1 MASAPR
7 MSHLTP
13 ALYATLAEIVPDL
26 HVHCV
31 DPWCLIGST
40 AALLLGAQTSAADVD
55 VLTSRGDAEVLMAL
69 WASQRQPAFVPP
81 DADRFRSHFARF
93 RFPGAPVEVM
103 GALELLADGRWQPV
117 WPDKL
122 VLVGVG
128 GVAVPVPSIDD
139 QIRLCERFGRQKD
152 LRRQAALSALM
163 APTFSVPIL
172 PPH

>member
-1 MASAPR
+1 

-81 DADRFRSHFARF
+81 DSDRFRSHFARF

-103 GALELLADGRWQPV
+103 GALELFADGRWQPV

-152 LRRQAALSALM
+152 LRRQAALSALL

>member
-1 MASAPR
+1 MASTPH

>member
-1 MASAPR
+1 MASTPH

-103 GALELLADGRWQPV
+103 GALELFADDRWQPV

>member
-1 MASAPR
+1 MASTPH

-55 VLTSRGDAEVLMAL
+55 VLTSRADAEVLMAL

-103 GALELLADGRWQPV
+103 GALELFADGGWQAV

-152 LRRQAALSALM
+152 LSLKAALRSLM
-163 APTFSVPIL
+163 APSFSVPL
-172 PPH
+172 MPSH

>member
-103 GALELLADGRWQPV
+103 GALELFADGRWQPV

>member
-1 MASAPR
+1 
-7 MSHLTP
+7 MSHLSP

-81 DADRFRSHFARF
+81 DAGRFRSHFARF
-93 RFPGAPVEVM
+93 RFPGAPVEMM
-103 GALELLADGRWQPV
+103 GALELLVDGRWQPV